1 MAFWKRLLITVLV
14 MLAISFIAGAIW
26 MSLFNIVI
34 PSYIAGAIG
43 GLATLPVWELLKRIK
58 PKKEK

>member
-1 MAFWKRLLITVLV
+1 

-26 MSLFNIVI
+26 MSVFNIVI